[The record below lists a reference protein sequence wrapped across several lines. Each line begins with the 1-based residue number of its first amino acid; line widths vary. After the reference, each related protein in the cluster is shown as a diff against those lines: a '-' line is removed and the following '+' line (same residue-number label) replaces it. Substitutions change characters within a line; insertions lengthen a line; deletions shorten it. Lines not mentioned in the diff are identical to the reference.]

1 MTQDDYGFTEDSG
14 HAVDKIESFNFEEV
28 DSLKDQI
35 REALAR
41 GNGALAKLVNE
52 FVERQGH
59 LRSNEA
65 IARIILLIADARK
78 PRLMADQLA
87 WVSGMSS
94 LAGLSMPALARRN
107 RVSKQA
113 FSQAA
118 LRLARRLGIDRPSRA
133 MRSLEARHSM
143 AVAYR
148 QRHTHKST

>member
-1 MTQDDYGFTEDSG
+1 MTQDEYGFTEDAC
-14 HAVDKIESFNFEEV
+14 HPVDKIESFNFEEL

-35 REALAR
+35 REAMAQ
-41 GNGALAKLVNE
+41 GNGALTKLVNE

-94 LAGLSMPALARRN
+94 LAGLSLPALARRN
-107 RVSKQA
+107 RVTKQA

-118 LRLARRLGIDRPSRA
+118 IRLARKLGIDRPSRA
-133 MRSLEARHSM
+133 MRSLRARKSM
-143 AVAYR
+143 AIAYR
-148 QRHTHKST
+148 RRHEQ